1 MALTTGQVL
10 HQRYRIVAL
19 LGQGGMGD
27 VYRAWDLSL
36 KMTVAVK
43 ESLEL
48 NGEAQEQFG
57 EEARLLA
64 RLAHPNLP
72 RVIDYFAVPG
82 QAEYLVMDYI
92 EGEDLESLL
101 DQAGEGLP
109 EAQIL
114 PWINQVCDA
123 LSYLHN
129 QAQPVIH
136 RDVKPGNIKITP
148 DGRAVLVDFGIA
160 KRYDPGRGTLAG
172 ARAVTPGYSPPE
184 QYGGASTDPRSDIY
198 ALGATLYHLLTGQ
211 TPPESV
217 QRAAGAAPAL
227 APRQVNPLISLG
239 TEQAI
244 LKAMAPA
251 MDARYQQAKQLKA
264 ALAEAGR
271 SHVNQPAS
279 AKPAM
284 AVPAASIGS
293 AKPAASIHLAPR
305 PAPIPVEPLPRR
317 TTTAPPPAPTFLAAN
332 WPLLLL
338 SGILA
343 VILLLALIRQ
353 GINQQA
359 ERAAQQTLV
368 PNPTPLRP
376 TATSPIDSLVAK
388 SAATQTAAAGT
399 SQTPL
404 AFTPAATPVL
414 PAYPR
419 RLYDPFKDNTNQWLT
434 GIEGSLACWLAGGR
448 YTCQTQAEQAA
459 NRFQW
464 LDSVS
469 LPAEFT
475 LSAEI
480 WPGPD
485 RPRGLGDSN
494 AGLVFRSTEQGRYVF
509 SIRNDG
515 YFRVSSIQSAP
526 ANWID
531 LIAWQ
536 PSPAIRRGEDNRLS
550 VAGRGYH
557 YDLFIN
563 GQFVASIDDN
573 QWPEGAPGL
582 HLFTAPGEKPA
593 VVEFDNFE
601 LHYP

>member
-1 MALTTGQVL
+1 
-10 HQRYRIVAL
+10 
-19 LGQGGMGD
+19 
-27 VYRAWDLSL
+27 
-36 KMTVAVK
+36 
-43 ESLEL
+43 
-48 NGEAQEQFG
+48 
-57 EEARLLA
+57 
-64 RLAHPNLP
+64 
-72 RVIDYFAVPG
+72 
-82 QAEYLVMDYI
+82 
-92 EGEDLESLL
+92 
-101 DQAGEGLP
+101 
-109 EAQIL
+109 
-114 PWINQVCDA
+114 
-123 LSYLHN
+123 
-129 QAQPVIH
+129 
-136 RDVKPGNIKITP
+136 
-148 DGRAVLVDFGIA
+148 
-160 KRYDPGRGTLAG
+160 
-172 ARAVTPGYSPPE
+172 VTPGYSPPE

-211 TPPESV
+211 MPPESV

-227 APRQVNPLISLG
+227 APRQVNPQISPW

-244 LKAMAPA
+244 LKAMSPA
-251 MDARYQQAKQLKA
+251 MDARYQKAEQFKA
-264 ALAEAGR
+264 ALAAAGR
-271 SHVNQPAS
+271 SLTNQPAS
-279 AKPAM
+279 ARPA
-284 AVPAASIGS
+284 PAASAASPGG
-293 AKPAASIHLAPR
+293 AKPVASAAPAAR
-305 PAPIPVEPLPRR
+305 PVPVPVEPLPRR
-317 TTTAPPPAPTFLAAN
+317 TTTAPQPAPGFLAAN

-343 VILLLALIRQ
+343 VILLLAAIRQ
-353 GINQQA
+353 VINQRA
-359 ERAAQQTLV
+359 EQAAQQTLA
-368 PNPTPLRP
+368 PSPTLLRP

-388 SAATQTAAAGT
+388 SAATQTAAAAT
-399 SQTPL
+399 AQTPL
-404 AFTPAATPVL
+404 AKPPAATPVL

-419 RLYDPFKDNTNQWLT
+419 RLSDPFKDNTNQWLT

-464 LDSVS
+464 LDEIE

-475 LSAEI
+475 LSADI

-536 PSPAIRRGEDNRLS
+536 PSPVIRRGQDNTLS

-557 YDLFIN
+557 FDLFIN
-563 GQFVASIDDN
+563 GQFVASLDDN

-582 HLFTAPGEKPA
+582 HLFTAPSEKPA

-601 LHYP
+601 LYYP

>member
-36 KMTVAVK
+36 KMSVAVK

-64 RLAHPNLP
+64 RLSHPNLP

-82 QAEYLVMDYI
+82 LAEYLVMDFI

-101 DQAGEGLP
+101 DRTAGGLP
-109 EAQIL
+109 VAQVL
-114 PWINQVCDA
+114 PWISQVCDA

-129 QAQPVIH
+129 QTPPVIH

-160 KRYDPGRGTLAG
+160 KRYDPQRGTLAG

-217 QRAAGAAPAL
+217 QRAAGAAPEL
-227 APRQVNPLISLG
+227 APRQVNPQISPWIEL
-239 TEQAI
+239 AI

-251 MDARYQQAKQLKA
+251 MDARYQKVEEFKA
-264 ALAEAGR
+264 ALAVGKAQ
-271 SHVNQPAS
+271 SNPPAS
-279 AKPAM
+279 ARIAQ
-284 AVPAASIGS
+284 ATPAASSGS
-293 AKPAASIHLAPR
+293 AKPIASTPPAAK

-317 TTTAPPPAPTFLAAN
+317 TTTAPPPAPTFLATN

-343 VILLLALIRQ
+343 VVLLLAVIRQ
-353 GINQQA
+353 AIHQQA
-359 ERAAQQTLV
+359 EQAAQQTLA
-368 PNPTPLRP
+368 PSPTPLRP

-388 SAATQTAAAGT
+388 SAATQTAAA
-399 SQTPL
+399 SAFQMPL
-404 AFTPAATPVL
+404 AMTPTATPVL
-414 PAYPR
+414 PTYPR
-419 RLYDPFKDNTNQWLT
+419 RLVDPFKDNTNQWFT

-464 LDSVS
+464 LESIE

-475 LSAEI
+475 LSADI

-509 SIRNDG
+509 SVRNDG
-515 YFRVSSIQSAP
+515 FFRVSSVQSAP

-531 LIAWQ
+531 RIAWQ
-536 PSPAIRRGEDNRLS
+536 FSPAIRRGQDNRLS

-563 GQFVASIDDN
+563 DQFVASFDDN
-573 QWPEGAPGL
+573 QWPDGAPGL
-582 HLFTAPGEKPA
+582 HLFTAPGEIPA